1 MVDHDEDANAVS
13 KFGWF
18 TAGALTVLIALS
30 VFFFGGSLFHS
41 GGKEADTPKVII
53 EAP

>member
-13 KFGWF
+13 RFTWF
-18 TAGALTVLIALS
+18 SAGALAALVALS
-30 VFFFGGSLFHS
+30 VFFFGGSLLHS
-41 GGKEADTPKVII
+41 GDVAADTPQVII